1 MTLRWSPGYAAG
13 KVVLRKDYVP
23 LDASYPNVLLLLHG
37 DGANGSTTIV
47 DNSPSPKTVTTVG
60 NAQISTAQSKFGGAS
75 IALDGSGD
83 YLRAGPDSNL
93 ALGAGDFTVE
103 AFIYLTSL
111 SSNPVIAS
119 SRALNVSGELYWWF
133 YVTSTGQLAFQSRS
147 LAGTQYIARSATSAI
162 TTNTWYYVAA
172 VRQSNVLTVYVN
184 GVAGPT
190 TVNDGGNNLS
200 ESYVGVGIFNF
211 PGYVAYGSGYIDDFR
226 ITKGVARY
234 TSNFTPP
241 TEPFPNGVNG

>member
-1 MTLRWSPGYAAG
+1 LS
-13 KVVLRKDYVP
+13 
-23 LDASYPNVLLLLHG
+23 
-37 DGANGSTTIV
+37 
-47 DNSPSPKTVTTVG
+47 
-60 NAQISTAQSKFGGAS
+60 ISA
-75 IALDGSGD
+75 
-83 YLRAGPDSNL
+83 
-93 ALGAGDFTVE
+93 
-103 AFIYLTSL
+103 
-111 SSNPVIAS
+111 IAS
-119 SRALNVSGELYWWF
+119 SRALSDSSPLYWNL
-133 YVTSTGQLAFQSRS
+133 VVSSTGQLSFQSRS
-147 LAGTQYIARSATSAI
+147 LDGTQYFARSATSAI
-162 TTNTWYYVAA
+162 ATNTWYHVAA

-211 PGYVAYGSGYIDDFR
+211 PFYVAYGSGYIDDFR